1 MCCFLANEIV
11 WMKQLEILLPVHL
24 HSIAFQDVIAL
35 YYFIT
40 FIHTTGQSCRFSD
53 HLPAKTRNVLPFLNV
68 KWLVYK
74 SCKATFCRRG
84 YGLKEN
90 DSSIYFCRI
99 TIPAIHASDLK
110 GVTTTWLFQ
119 KQNKWY
125 LQWITPQRYWLHVS
139 VETAI
144 EHDYRNG
151 WPIVVTCYSR

>member
-11 WMKQLEILLPVHL
+11 WMKQLKILLPVHL
-24 HSIAFQDVIAL
+24 HNIAFHCTTSLHSYTQQDNHVVSQTIYLQKLA
-35 YYFIT
+35 
-40 FIHTTGQSCRFSD
+40 
-53 HLPAKTRNVLPFLNV
+53 VLPFLNV

-90 DSSIYFCRI
+90 DSSIYFRRI